1 MNRPMIRYVLGQVLF
16 IEGGLLLAPFIVSL
30 IYQENEGIVYLI
42 LAVCCMILGLIS
54 RMHKPENNMFYLKE
68 GCIMTG
74 MSWILLSFVGA
85 IPFYITGEIPSF
97 IDAWF
102 ETISGFTTTGS
113 SILSNVEA
121 LSHTALFWRSFTH
134 WIGGMGVLVF
144 LLAVIPMSGGANIN
158 LMRAE
163 SPGPSVEKILPKVKH
178 SAIVLYVIYGAL
190 TVFFIVV
197 FFIAGMP
204 LFDSFVLAFGSA
216 GTGGFAIRNDSLTS
230 YTALQQWL
238 VTIAMISFGVNFNFY
253 YFLLLKRFS
262 KAFHMEE
269 VRAYFS
275 VILFAIFVI
284 TLNILPMYSGDI
296 ATALRDASFQ
306 VGSIITTTGYGSAN
320 FDLWPTLSKLIL
332 VLLMFVGA
340 CAGST
345 GGGMKVSR
353 FLIMIKSVRKEIH
366 SYAHPKS
373 IEKINMDGKPISH
386 EVLRSTNVYMITYA
400 TIFVLSLV
408 GVAAFE
414 NADMTTSFT
423 SVAATI
429 NNIGPGLNLVGPTA
443 NFGWMHSTT
452 KIILMFDM
460 LAGRLELFPILIM
473 LYPRIW
479 KDAIHNHRKNRQ
491 GRRVDCHDP
500 LIHEDEMVETFPYH
514 LR

>member
-1 MNRPMIRYVLGQVLF
+1 MNRPMIRYVLGQVIF
-16 IEGGLLLAPFIVSL
+16 IEGALLLLPCLVSL
-30 IYQENEGIVYLI
+30 IYQENEGLPYLCV
-42 LAVCCMILGLIS
+42 AVCCTILGYINTK
-54 RMHKPENNMFYLKE
+54 HKPENNMFYLKE

-74 MSWILLSFVGA
+74 LSWIVLSFIGA
-85 IPFYITGEIPSF
+85 IPFYLTGEIPSF

-134 WIGGMGVLVF
+134 WVGGMGVLVF

-230 YTALQQWL
+230 YSALQQWL

-253 YFLLLKRFS
+253 YLLLLKKFS

-269 VRAYFS
+269 VRAYFG
-275 VILFAIFVI
+275 VIIFAILVI
-284 TLNILPMYSGDI
+284 TLNILPMYSGHT
-296 ATALRDASFQ
+296 ATALRDAAFQ

-345 GGGMKVSR
+345 GGGMKISR
-353 FLIMIKSVRKEIH
+353 FIIMIKSVRKEIH

-386 EVLRSTNVYMITYA
+386 EVLRSTNVYMITYV
-400 TIFVLSLV
+400 TIFVVSLL

-414 NADMTTSFT
+414 NTDLVTSFT

-429 NNIGPGLNLVGPTA
+429 NNIGPGLELVGPTA
-443 NFGWMHSTT
+443 NFGWMHNTT
-452 KIILMFDM
+452 KVILMFDM

-479 KDAIHNHRKNRQ
+479 KDAIHNRRRR
-491 GRRVDCHDP
+491 RRVDCHDP
-500 LIHEDEMVETFPYH
+500 LVHEDEMVETFPYH

>member
-1 MNRPMIRYVLGQVLF
+1 MNRSMIRYVLGTVLF
-16 IEGGLLLAPFIVSL
+16 IEGGLLLAPCLISV
-30 IYQENEGIVYLI
+30 IYQESVGLTYLGV
-42 LAVCCMILGLIS
+42 AVCCMILGFINS
-54 RMHKPENNMFYLKE
+54 RFKPTDNMFYLKE

-74 MSWILLSFVGA
+74 LSWILLSFVGA
-85 IPFYITGEIPSF
+85 VPFYLTGEIPSF
-97 IDAWF
+97 VDAWF

-144 LLAVIPMSGGANIN
+144 LLAIIPMSGGANIN

-178 SAIVLYVIYGAL
+178 SAIVLYVIYAAL

-216 GTGGFAIRNDSLTS
+216 GTGGFAIKNDSLTS

-253 YFLLLKRFS
+253 YLLLLKKVS

-269 VRAYFS
+269 VKAYFS
-275 VILFAIFVI
+275 VILFAIVVI
-284 TLNILPMYSGDI
+284 TINILPQYSGHI
-296 ATALRDASFQ
+296 STALRDAAFQ
-306 VGSIITTTGYGSAN
+306 VGSIITTTGYGSAD

-386 EVLRSTNVYMITYA
+386 EVLRSTNVYMITY
-400 TIFVLSLV
+400 TSIFVLSLL
-408 GVAAFE
+408 GVALFE
-414 NADMTTSFT
+414 NTDLITSFT

-429 NNIGPGLNLVGPTA
+429 NNIGPGLALVGPTA
-443 NFGWMHSTT
+443 NYGWMHNTT

-460 LAGRLELFPILIM
+460 LAGRLELFPILI
-473 LYPRIW
+473 LIYPRIW
-479 KDAIHNHRKNRQ
+479 KEAWHRRKKKKCVD
-491 GRRVDCHDP
+491 RRDP
-500 LIHEDEMVETFPYH
+500 FVHQSDQPETFPTDPKFH
-514 LR
+514 R